1 MPTVGRQG
9 ARRPGNLDK
18 AGPPPYT
25 SPVTRIFLLAAVLF
39 AALPQ
44 GVVAASDDGG
54 DPPGKAA
61 GRARRL
67 VENLPLEAKAEL
79 RRLYRK
85 YAEAVGN
92 RLEQGWR
99 PGLLDEAAIAG
110 EGDGEEPFKPARLVE
125 DMMAARRRE
134 IRELEDTLKRTSPD
148 KELPHYNRTRRAIN
162 EKTAELRALREKAM
176 REKGLSRDWS
186 DMVWHE
192 LNALEPSHWSARDE
206 VRRTRPFH
214 TGAVLCAVE
223 GEVCLVFD
231 PWAEGKAEVF
241 AFEAWNEG
249 RPGGRFPRDYML
261 YGLPEKAP

>member
-92 RLEQGWR
+92 RLEQGPSSP
-99 PGLLDEAAIAG
+99 PGSS
-110 EGDGEEPFKPARLVE
+110 
-125 DMMAARRRE
+125 
-134 IRELEDTLKRTSPD
+134 RT
-148 KELPHYNRTRRAIN
+148 
-162 EKTAELRALREKAM
+162 
-176 REKGLSRDWS
+176 
-186 DMVWHE
+186 
-192 LNALEPSHWSARDE
+192 
-206 VRRTRPFH
+206 
-214 TGAVLCAVE
+214 
-223 GEVCLVFD
+223 
-231 PWAEGKAEVF
+231 
-241 AFEAWNEG
+241 
-249 RPGGRFPRDYML
+249 
-261 YGLPEKAP
+261 